1 MKRTIS
7 IFRATTAFRVL
18 LILIGFSLVAA
29 AQDLKPVS
37 LPTPQTSGGIPLM
50 QALGLRKSSREFSP
64 VKLSPQTLSNLLW
77 AGFGINRPDGRRTA
91 PSALNWQEI
100 TIYVITAD
108 GVYTYDPK
116 ALALDP
122 VLSGDYRAATGT
134 QAYAKD
140 AALDLIYVADTT
152 KEGANPSPD
161 AELYNGVD
169 AGVIAENVYLYCASE
184 GLAVVAR
191 ASVDKPAVTK
201 LFKLLPTQRI
211 ILAQSVGYP
220 KEVAPTTAEP

>member
-1 MKRTIS
+1 MKRTTS
-7 IFRATTAFRVL
+7 IFRTTSVLRVL
-18 LILIGFSLVAA
+18 LILIGFSLVVA

-37 LPTPQTSGGIPLM
+37 LPTPQATGGIPLM
-50 QALGLRKSSREFSP
+50 QALGLRKSTREFSP
-64 VKLSPQTLSNLLW
+64 VKLSAQTLSNLLW

-91 PSALNWQEI
+91 PSAMNWQEI

-108 GVYTYDPK
+108 GVYTYDAK
-116 ALALDP
+116 AIALDP
-122 VLSGDYRAATGT
+122 VLAGDYRAATGT
-134 QAYAKD
+134 QAYVKD

-152 KEGANPSPD
+152 KAGANPSSD

-201 LFKLLPTQRI
+201 LFKLLATQKI

-220 KEVAPTTAEP
+220 KEVEPTTARP